1 MLGFISL
8 PGPPLLGTTGTELL
22 LFGLLAAAGSWRLRR
37 EGRDASRFFA
47 LAFAG
52 VTLFYLVCPDSSTLQ
67 RVTGQGLMHAT
78 AALQAGL
85 MRLGGTDVHVEGI
98 SVVGNVGFTLARGC
112 LGLSYL
118 AMGVIF
124 LLVYPMPW
132 KRRLASAATLTVA
145 MVWLNTFRL
154 ITLYHLWDLGEREAY
169 HAFHRAGGVCFA
181 LLAFGLFCSALSS
194 RPRAGQLSPETA
206 SLEGVHG
213 TA

>member
-22 LFGLLAAAGSWRLRR
+22 LFALLAAAGSWRLRC
-37 EGRDASRFFA
+37 EGRDAGRFFGF
-47 LAFAG
+47 AFAG
-52 VTLFYLVCPDSSTLQ
+52 VSLFYFLCPDNSTLQ
-67 RVTGQGLMHAT
+67 RHTGQGLMYVT

-85 MRLGGTDVHVEGI
+85 MRLGGTNVHVEGV

-124 LLVYPMPW
+124 LLAYPMAW
-132 KRRLASAATLTVA
+132 RRRLAAAATLTVA
-145 MVWLNTFRL
+145 MVWLNAFRL

-181 LLAFGLFCSALSS
+181 LLAFGLFCGALSA
-194 RPRAGQLSPETA
+194 RPRTKPSGAEAA
-206 SLEGVHG
+206 SLEGARE